1 MRYFA
6 PNLLPRNEWFP
17 TRENFHVDDLVLEL
31 DRNHKRSQWKLAPV
45 IATYPG
51 NDGLVRKVRIKTQYS
66 EYDRPIH
73 KLCLLAT
80 KEELNAE
87 FSLRQ

>member
-6 PNLLPRNEWFP
+6 PNLLPRNKWFR
-17 TRENFHVDDLVLEL
+17 TRENVHVDDLVLEL
-31 DRNHKRSQWKLAPV
+31 DQNHKRSQWKLARIIV
-45 IATYPG
+45 TYPG
-51 NDGLVRKVRIKTQYS
+51 KDGLVRKARIKTHDG

-87 FSLRQ
+87 FS